1 MLKIIKVAGESLSP
15 IFFPGDYVLIRKYT
29 FLFGSISEGDIV
41 VFTHPSY
48 GLMIKEIHW
57 VNSELQQIHVKGSH
71 PLSVDSSKIGPISST
86 DIFGKV
92 IWHFKKPRYSA

>member
-1 MLKIIKVAGESLSP
+1 MLKIIKVTGESLSP
-15 IFFPGDYVLIRKYT
+15 LFLPGDYVLIRKYT
-29 FLFGSISEGDIV
+29 FLFGSIREGDIV

-71 PLSVDSSKIGPISST
+71 PLSVDSSKIGPIASA
-86 DIFGKV
+86 DILGKV
-92 IWHFKKPRYSA
+92 IWHIKKPKHSA